1 MSWRVLSTRLW
12 LFGLL
17 LVAGLGVTFYLA
29 LGRIAK
35 SSITQQLLHQE
46 QIIARA
52 EASNIMSF
60 FQAFGDSTAVL
71 AQLHSMERKDAV
83 TAQDMDAF
91 VEQWRDSDLVGGVVL
106 TDRHGVVLFNSNVL
120 GTRDVGKS
128 LRDRDYF
135 VWAKSQPKEGEYFIG
150 TPVVSRTGASK
161 GQVIVPVASPVYQN
175 GVFTGVVVASVKL
188 NSLTKHHLEL
198 MRVSDQEDVYLT
210 NQSGEILYS
219 NSAPDSVGS
228 NIFEFLPGLKDT
240 LKPAEE
246 GNLQTKAHLKAYSP
260 ISLGSQNWSLVT
272 VSSVRDVVS
281 LTTSVYVRLAIMLLL
296 VFLTILLFGI
306 VTSREMERKL
316 K

>member
-1 MSWRVLSTRLW
+1 MFWRVLPVRLW
-12 LFGLL
+12 WFGLL
-17 LVAGLGVTFYLA
+17 LVAGLSVTFYLA
-29 LGRIAK
+29 LGRVAK
-35 SSITQQLLHQE
+35 LSITQQLLHQD

-83 TAQDMDAF
+83 TAQDMNAF
-91 VEQWRDSDLVGGVVL
+91 VEQWRDSDLVGGVAL
-106 TDRHGVVLFNSNVL
+106 TDRYGVVLFNSNVL
-120 GTRDVGKS
+120 GTRDVGES
-128 LRDRDYF
+128 LGDRDYF
-135 VWAKSQPKEGEYFIG
+135 VWAKSQPEEGEYFIG
-150 TPVVSRTGASK
+150 APVVSRTGASK

-188 NSLTKHHLEL
+188 NSLTKHCLEL
-198 MRVSDQEDVYLT
+198 MKVSDQQDIYLT

-240 LKPAEE
+240 LKPAKE

-272 VSSVRDVVS
+272 VSPVRDVVS
-281 LTTSVYVRLAIMLLL
+281 LTMPFYVRLAIMLLL
-296 VFLTILLFGI
+296 VFLTILLYGAV
-306 VTSREMERKL
+306 VTREIEKRL
-316 K
+316 E